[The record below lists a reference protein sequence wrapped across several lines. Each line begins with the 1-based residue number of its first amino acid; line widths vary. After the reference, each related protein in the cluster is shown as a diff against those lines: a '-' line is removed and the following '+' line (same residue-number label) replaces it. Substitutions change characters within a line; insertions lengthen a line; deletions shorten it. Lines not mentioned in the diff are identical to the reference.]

1 MTFEESS
8 LKAGWGGVVRARDK
22 KLDRDVAI
30 KFLVPEL
37 ARHEAARER
46 FLREARAAAA
56 VRHDNVVTIHS
67 VREVD
72 GVHLP
77 EMELIE
83 GESLA
88 ERKQRTGAMS
98 ALEVARLAI
107 QIARG
112 LDAAHKRGL
121 IHRDISREIFFLQR
135 LRKLRPQ
142 WSAQTEEVSAEQRSP
157 ILAWHVWP
165 QRSR

>member
-1 MTFEESS
+1 MTFEVSWV
-8 LKAGWGGVVRARDK
+8 KAGWGGVVRARDK

-72 GVHLP
+72 GVPLP
-77 EMELIE
+77 EMELID
-83 GESLA
+83 GRITCRAKTAS
-88 ERKQRTGAMS
+88 
-98 ALEVARLAI
+98 
-107 QIARG
+107 
-112 LDAAHKRGL
+112 
-121 IHRDISREIFFLQR
+121 
-135 LRKLRPQ
+135 
-142 WSAQTEEVSAEQRSP
+142 WC
-157 ILAWHVWP
+157 HVC
-165 QRSR
+165 S